1 MTNKMIWPILGHAG
15 EGKIFDVIGSAV
27 NRESEE
33 VCPNLDF
40 GNLLPIKQW
49 GMKPNTEYG
58 TLTC

>member
-1 MTNKMIWPILGHAG
+1 MAKP
-15 EGKIFDVIGSAV
+15 EEEKIFGVIESAV

-49 GMKPNTEYG
+49 SMKPNTEYV